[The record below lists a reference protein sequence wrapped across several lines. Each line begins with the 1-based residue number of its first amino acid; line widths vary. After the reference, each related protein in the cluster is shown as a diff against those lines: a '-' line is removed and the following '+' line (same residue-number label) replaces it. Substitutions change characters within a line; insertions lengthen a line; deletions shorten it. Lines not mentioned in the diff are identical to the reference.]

1 MYFTLHYITLHY
13 ITLHYITVKCDS
25 VIIIITFIIIINE
38 PQMRSCS
45 SCLSNKNVSAI
56 FEMSLSSKMDLSS

>member
-13 ITLHYITVKCDS
+13 ITLHYIILHYITVKCDS

-38 PQMRSCS
+38 PQNGANALM
-45 SCLSNKNVSAI
+45 
-56 FEMSLSSKMDLSS
+56 